1 MSYMP
6 KVVRCKMNFKNITD
20 EEIRQNCSNDKEVEG
35 VRKFYEKLEGAE
47 LYLSL
52 WDFDNYQSYHLRSWG
67 KDSDDKVKAAFWE
80 WEKAFGMY
88 DNFNEFQ
95 DDWKEGEYDCGGS
108 VIFPKKYAEVLEV
121 VNEESNDI
129 DDYEKLE
136 LLNSI
141 EVIEVS
147 SSCGEVEYILI
158 DNNDVNREILN
169 KIGVTNKDIE
179 EEGHVEED
187 SDFIDISSIA
197 GRFAN
202 YYNSKIKKFY
212 NKKSEL

>member
-6 KVVRCKMNFKNITD
+6 KVVRCKMNFKNIT
-20 EEIRQNCSNDKEVEG
+20 
-35 VRKFYEKLEGAE
+35 
-47 LYLSL
+47 
-52 WDFDNYQSYHLRSWG
+52 
-67 KDSDDKVKAAFWE
+67 
-80 WEKAFGMY
+80 
-88 DNFNEFQ
+88 
-95 DDWKEGEYDCGGS
+95 
-108 VIFPKKYAEVLEV
+108 FPKKYVEVLEI
-121 VNEESNDI
+121 VNEESNDL

-158 DNNDVNREILN
+158 DNNDINREKLN

-202 YYNSKIKKFY
+202 YYNSKTKKFY